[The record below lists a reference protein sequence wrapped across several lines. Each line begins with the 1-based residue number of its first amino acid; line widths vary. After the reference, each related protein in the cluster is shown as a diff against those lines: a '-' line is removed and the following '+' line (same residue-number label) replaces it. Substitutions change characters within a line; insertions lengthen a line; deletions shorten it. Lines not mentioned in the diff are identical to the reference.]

1 MTAAGASSPA
11 WQRARLK
18 PWLIDRVPP
27 AFRTPLRYWY
37 RRVAGRLDRELPIL
51 RRYVRPGSR
60 VIDIGA
66 NTGLYAYA
74 LSRDA
79 RVDAFEPMPEALR
92 TLRALAAHRPSVTVH
107 ANALSSAP
115 GAATLYVPYLRR
127 RLHTALASLH
137 EPPPG
142 TPFEAFEVPVR
153 TLDAFAFADVSVV
166 KIDVEGHERAVLAG
180 ATETL
185 ARERPV
191 LLIEIEQRHIDV
203 PIAQVFA
210 LVQSLGY
217 EGSFLGPDG
226 AAQSLSAF
234 RHDEHQAPYL
244 ADVTDARYVSNFL
257 FLPRP

>member
-1 MTAAGASSPA
+1 MTAQATSPA
-11 WQRARLK
+11 WERARLK

-27 AFRTPLRYWY
+27 ALRTPLRYWY
-37 RRVAGRLDRELPIL
+37 RRLAGRLDRELPVL

-79 RVDAFEPMPEALR
+79 RVEAFEPMPDALR

-107 ANALSSAP
+107 ADALSSAP
-115 GAATLYVPYLRR
+115 GEATLYVPYLRH
-127 RLHTALASLH
+127 RLHAALASLQ
-137 EPPPG
+137 EPSPG
-142 TPFEAFEVPVR
+142 TRYERYQVPVR
-153 TLDAFAFADVSVV
+153 TLDTFAFADVSVV

-185 ARERPV
+185 ARERPA

-203 PIAQVFA
+203 PITQVFA
-210 LVQSLGY
+210 LVESLGY
-217 EGSFLGPDG
+217 EGSFLGAGGNTQP
-226 AAQSLSAF
+226 LRTF
-234 RHDEHQAPYL
+234 RYGVHQAPYL
-244 ADVTDARYVSNFL
+244 ADVTDPRYVSNFL